1 MYRLH
6 EVQAL
11 KAEWDAW
18 LLQQKPLERH
28 WCTNARGFAP
38 GVDEKAEERDT
49 RLQAL
54 ENALSRLLEIV
65 AKKPETEFAFGAP
78 RSVEPSGK

>member
-1 MYRLH
+1 MIRLH

-11 KAEWDAW
+11 KAQWDAW
-18 LLQQKPLERH
+18 RMQQKPLERH
-28 WCTNARGFAP
+28 WCTNDRGFMP
-38 GVDEKAEERDT
+38 QECDKEEERDT

-65 AKKPETEFAFGAP
+65 AKEPESTVAFGAP
-78 RSVEPSGK
+78 GSVERSG

>member
-1 MYRLH
+1 MRVH

-18 LLQQKPLERH
+18 RMQQKPLERH
-28 WCTNARGFAP
+28 WCTNDRGFAP

-65 AKKPETEFAFGAP
+65 AKEPESSLAFGAP
-78 RSVEPSGK
+78 RSAEQSG